1 MKKFAALDLGS
12 NSFLC
17 LLGEGESGQISRVEK
32 DLVEL
37 VRLGEGLSKNKRFSE
52 QALKRARGALE
63 IFQKEIEIFRP
74 QLILAMA
81 TAAARD
87 AENKEDLENICRN
100 LNIPLKIISGG
111 EEARLTYQGALAQ
124 IKSSPSSQD
133 KNYLVVDVGGRSTEL
148 VAGRGSK
155 FERGKSISL
164 GVVELTE
171 LFSLQTARSP
181 EETKTARQDVS
192 QRLRKGFADDLG
204 KRIFERP
211 DQILAVAGT
220 PTALA
225 QMFVGSFDADKIERL
240 EISSENI
247 EEKIREVLS
256 LGPVGVTKKY
266 QIPEKRSDVLLAG
279 ALILSEILRFLE
291 ASQLKVSTKGIRY
304 GIAMDL
310 LR

>member
-1 MKKFAALDLGS
+1 
-12 NSFLC
+12 
-17 LLGEGESGQISRVEK
+17 LGEGENGQILRVEK

-52 QALKRARGALE
+52 QALGRARGALE
-63 IFQKEIEIFRP
+63 TFQKEIKIFGP
-74 QLILAMA
+74 QRILAMA

-111 EEARLTYQGALAQ
+111 EEARLTYQGALAEL
-124 IKSSPSSQD
+124 KSLPPSQD
-133 KNYLVVDVGGRSTEL
+133 KNYLVIDVGGRSTEL
-148 VAGRGSK
+148 VTGRGSK
-155 FERGKSISL
+155 FAFGKSISL

-171 LFSLQTARSP
+171 LHGLQAAQSS
-181 EETKTARQDVS
+181 EETRAARQDVR
-192 QRLRKGFADDLG
+192 QRLRKGFTDESG

-211 DQILAVAGT
+211 DQLLSVAGT

-225 QMFVGSFDADKIERL
+225 QMFVGSFDAERIERL
-240 EISSENI
+240 EISSEQI
-247 EEKIREVLS
+247 EEKIKEMLS
-256 LGPVGVTKKY
+256 LGPIGVTKKY

-279 ALILSEILRFLE
+279 ALILAEILSFLKTNH
-291 ASQLKVSTKGIRY
+291 LKVSTKGIRY